1 MNDRILDIE
10 VSVMKKFILNSIII
24 AVIILLS
31 VIATV
36 NIKENNKLTEKLEQ
50 QESKIKVLK
59 EENGSLHDSLW
70 NLNQQLMKEDANNE

>member
-1 MNDRILDIE
+1 
-10 VSVMKKFILNSIII
+10 MKKFILNSIII

>member
-1 MNDRILDIE
+1 
-10 VSVMKKFILNSIII
+10 MKKFILNSIII

-50 QESKIKVLK
+50 QENKIEVMK

-70 NLNQQLMKEDANNE
+70 NLNQQLMKEGASNEKNNRN